1 MTPARLPGRPGR
13 PTVALR
19 GLQAAFALLCLA
31 GSPSQ
36 ADSTQP
42 SGLGQAIGVA
52 TLSSWNTLI
61 EQGKA
66 LDEPAKLEAVN
77 GFINRSVLYASDQV
91 TWGEHDYWATP
102 AQTLERGLGD
112 CEDFAI
118 AKYFSLVRMGV
129 PSEKLR
135 LTFVK
140 ALQPGKRGQAH
151 MVLAYYPSPSAQPL
165 ILDNRQAAI
174 EPASRRPD
182 LLPVYAFN
190 NQGIFLATSPQR
202 VSQPPERMALWRD
215 VSERAL
221 VDGSQVPATNNPAHK
236 G

>member
-1 MTPARLPGRPGR
+1 MPPAQLPRLSGL
-13 PTVALR
+13 PTAALR
-19 GLQAAFALLCLA
+19 GLQAALALLCLA
-31 GSPSQ
+31 GNPSQ
-36 ADSTQP
+36 ADTTPP
-42 SGLGQAIGVA
+42 SGLDQAVGAA
-52 TLSSWNTLI
+52 TLSSWNALI
-61 EQGKA
+61 ARGVT
-66 LDEPAKLEAVN
+66 LDEAAKLESVN

-102 AQTLERGLGD
+102 AQTLERGVGD

-151 MVLAYYPSPSAQPL
+151 MVLAYYANPGAQPL

-190 NQGIFLATSPQR
+190 NQGIFLATAPQR

-215 VSERAL
+215 VSARAL
-221 VDGSQVPATNNPAHK
+221 ADGSQMPAANSPAHK

>member
-1 MTPARLPGRPGR
+1 MPPAQPPRRSALPPA
-13 PTVALR
+13 ALR

-42 SGLGQAIGVA
+42 SALGQAIGAA
-52 TLSSWNTLI
+52 TLSSWNALI
-61 EQGKA
+61 EQGGI
-66 LDEPAKLEAVN
+66 LDEAAKLEAVN
-77 GFINRSVLYASDQV
+77 AFINRSVLYASDQV
-91 TWGEHDYWATP
+91 IWGEHDYWATP
-102 AQTLERGLGD
+102 AQTLERGVGD

-151 MVLAYYPSPSAQPL
+151 MVLAYYANPGAQPL

-190 NQGIFLATSPQR
+190 NQGIFLATAPQR
-202 VSQPPERMALWRD
+202 ISQPPQKLARWRD

-221 VDGSQVPATNNPAHK
+221 AEGSQMPAASSPAHK

>member
-1 MTPARLPGRPGR
+1 MPPVHPTRRSALPSA
-13 PTVALR
+13 ALR
-19 GLQAAFALLCLA
+19 GLQTALALLCLA

-42 SGLGQAIGVA
+42 SALGQAIGA
-52 TLSSWNTLI
+52 AALSSWNALI
-61 EQGKA
+61 EQGQA

-77 GFINRSVLYASDQV
+77 RFINRSVLYASDQI

-129 PSEKLR
+129 PSAKLR

-151 MVLAYYPSPSAQPL
+151 MVLAYYANPGAQPL

-221 VDGSQVPATNNPAHK
+221 VDGSQVPAASSLAHK